1 MTHETGIR
9 PTADLT
15 QDSFSRKSRPYLP
28 VLLISL
34 YVLQCAWFIRTQ
46 SFTVDESDHIIAG
59 LDAWRFG
66 EFERWHEHPP
76 LARLL
81 FALPLLGTDWK
92 YENRAT
98 KGQPTH
104 TGSRLDE
111 TLRTDP
117 RRSQDGQG
125 WYLDEEAVP
134 LQPAPEVWLY
144 RARSMNVLLGAV
156 LLVLLWF
163 TERRLFSEG
172 TATFMLALA
181 AFSPDLIAHFSVATT
196 DGAGTLFTFAAVAQ
210 LIRWRHKPTRGEALL
225 LGIVLGAMLISKLNT
240 LPVFLVTLL
249 LVLMSQPPEVGFQS
263 RPGNIKASWGLR
275 WPPRFWN
282 WGKGAAAGAAS
293 CLVLW
298 AGYFFHVSRVI
309 FDNGLVTLHFAGYTK
324 VLTYPFPV
332 SKHIQ
337 IFIPACEYLTGLGM
351 VFVHNLVGHRS
362 FFLGH
367 ASPTGGWKLYFPV
380 AVLLKWPLLVLLLAL
395 AGGLVLLL
403 RRRFPRD
410 LLLMSIFPL
419 MVFSMAISGRI
430 NIGVRHVLPVYP
442 FLLLYAGAAWEW
454 TRGIGKRQALL
465 ALVLCL
471 QVADCLR
478 YAPDYLSYFN
488 VLVNP
493 SQSYEYL
500 SDSNLDWGQGLVALR
515 KYQAAHPNETLHLA
529 YYGLVDPAWYGIRYA
544 PLGED
549 ERVTGTVVVS
559 ATHLSG
565 QLLKNPDS
573 YHWLLAY
580 PRKTILNHSLYVFE
594 VPANASAR

>member
-1 MTHETGIR
+1 M
-9 PTADLT
+9 
-15 QDSFSRKSRPYLP
+15 P
-28 VLLISL
+28 VLLILL

-59 LDAWRFG
+59 LDAWWFG

-98 KGQPTH
+98 GSNGQPIH

-117 RRSQDGQG
+117 HRSQDGQG

-144 RARSMNVLLGAV
+144 RARSMNVLLGAA

-172 TATFMLALA
+172 AATFMLALA

-196 DGAGTLFTFAAVAQ
+196 DGAGTLFTFATVAQ
-210 LIRWRHKPTRGEALL
+210 LIRWRHKPARGETLL

-249 LVLMSQPPEVGFQS
+249 LVLMSQPPEAGFQS
-263 RPGNIKASWGLR
+263 HPGNIKASWGLR
-275 WPPRFWN
+275 WQPRLWN
-282 WGKGAAAGAAS
+282 WGKAAAAGAVS
-293 CLVLW
+293 CLVVW
-298 AGYFFHVSRVI
+298 AGYFFHVSKVI

-403 RRRFPRD
+403 RRRFPQD

-419 MVFSMAISGRI
+419 MFFLMAISGRI

-454 TRGIGKRQALL
+454 TRGFRKRQALL
-465 ALVLCL
+465 ATVLCL
-471 QVADCLR
+471 QAADCLR

-488 VLVNP
+488 AFVNP
-493 SQSYEYL
+493 SRSYEYL

-515 KYQAAHPNETLHLA
+515 KYQAAHPSETLHLA
-529 YYGLVDPAWYGIRYA
+529 YYGLVDPAWYGIRYS

-565 QLLKNPDS
+565 QLLNNPDS

-594 VPANASAR
+594 IPASATAR